1 MKNIDRRSNYTDPVV
16 GAVTERRNMD
26 TKGDDSLI
34 SIKALQSAIFNSEN
48 FSSIAT
54 DANGVIQIFNV
65 GAECMLGYTAAEVV
79 NNITPA
85 DISDSQE
92 LIARAMALSDEL
104 ATPITPGFEAL
115 VFKASRG
122 IEDIYEL
129 TYIRKDGSRFPAV
142 VSVTALRN
150 RSNIIIG
157 YLLIGTDNTA
167 RKQAEEALIKAGALQ
182 SAIFNSANFSSI
194 ATDANGVIQIFNV
207 GAERML
213 GYAAA
218 DVMNKMTPADISD
231 PKEVIARAKAL
242 SAELETPINPGFE
255 ALVFKASRGIED
267 IYELSYIRK
276 DGSRFPAVVSV
287 TALRNSTNVIIG
299 YLLIGTDNTARKQAE
314 DALIKAGALQS
325 AIFNSANFSSIATD
339 ANGVIQ
345 IFNVGAERMLGYAAS
360 DVMNKMTPADISDPN
375 EVIARA
381 KALSIELDTP
391 INPGFEALVFKA
403 SRGIEDI
410 YELTY
415 IRKDGSWF
423 PAVVSVTALRDSAGS
438 IIGYLLIG
446 TDNTARKLIEEEQ
459 KKLDQRLR
467 DQQFYTRSLIESNI
481 DAIMTS
487 DPKGI
492 ITDVNRQMEALTDRT
507 REELIGAPM
516 NRFFTEPERALEMM
530 RSVLRDKKVTDYDL
544 TVLSRDGKNTSV
556 SYNATTF
563 YDRERV
569 LQGVF
574 AAARDVT
581 ESKRLDQVLLE
592 KNSELQN
599 ARLVADRA
607 NLAKSDFLSNM
618 SHEIRTP
625 MNGIVGMVDILQTT
639 ALNPSQRG
647 MLNTVHKSSLSL
659 LNILNDI
666 LDYSKIE
673 SGMLAVESIPMHL
686 REVTESVVQLMAVA
700 ASAARVE
707 LFVSIAPDLP
717 AWIFSD
723 PTRMR
728 QVLLNLVGNAIKFS
742 KVRNDGSVA
751 RVSLWVESY
760 PLEQEGR
767 GLQIRVEDNGI
778 GMGPQLLTD
787 LFQPFVQ
794 ADASTARRFG
804 GTGLGLSISQ
814 RLVTLMGGQIHVKST
829 LGSGSEFS
837 ITLPLQVAQPALAY
851 LPVTPLDGVQIVI
864 LIADANLR
872 QIVQTYATEAQASVL
887 ILADLS
893 ELQQLPPV
901 SSAVGTR
908 VLILGWEH
916 VLHASDLPGDM
927 GLVRLSQFDA
937 PLLSDGELVIAGL
950 PLIYS
955 DLIHALS
962 LASHR
967 IMPDTMP
974 VELVAQVN
982 RVPSIEEAMLQRRL
996 ILLAD
1001 DNEVNRTVIQHQLR
1015 LLGYASETAED
1026 GQLALAMWSTGRY
1039 AMLLTDCH
1047 MPNMDGFDLTQAI
1060 RKAEPVG
1067 TRLPIIAITA
1077 NAMQGEALRCIAH
1090 GMDEYLAKPMRMQEL
1105 APVLHKWLPVS
1116 ASGAGAIVPE
1126 RTHNLAP
1133 IANLPVWDKETLY
1146 QIVGEDATMQEQ
1158 LLKVFL
1164 LNAESLSRLI
1174 FQSAILGK
1182 VRETASQAHS
1192 LKSAARMVGAL
1203 KMGALCEEIESAGLE
1218 NNVPACRNLADGLET
1233 QLAQVRESIGRDF

>member
-1 MKNIDRRSNYTDPVV
+1 
-16 GAVTERRNMD
+16 
-26 TKGDDSLI
+26 
-34 SIKALQSAIFNSEN
+34 
-48 FSSIAT
+48 
-54 DANGVIQIFNV
+54 
-65 GAECMLGYTAAEVV
+65 
-79 NNITPA
+79 
-85 DISDSQE
+85 
-92 LIARAMALSDEL
+92 
-104 ATPITPGFEAL
+104 
-115 VFKASRG
+115 
-122 IEDIYEL
+122 
-129 TYIRKDGSRFPAV
+129 
-142 VSVTALRN
+142 
-150 RSNIIIG
+150 
-157 YLLIGTDNTA
+157 
-167 RKQAEEALIKAGALQ
+167 
-182 SAIFNSANFSSI
+182 
-194 ATDANGVIQIFNV
+194 
-207 GAERML
+207 
-213 GYAAA
+213 
-218 DVMNKMTPADISD
+218 
-231 PKEVIARAKAL
+231 
-242 SAELETPINPGFE
+242 
-255 ALVFKASRGIED
+255 
-267 IYELSYIRK
+267 
-276 DGSRFPAVVSV
+276 
-287 TALRNSTNVIIG
+287 
-299 YLLIGTDNTARKQAE
+299 
-314 DALIKAGALQS
+314 
-325 AIFNSANFSSIATD
+325 
-339 ANGVIQ
+339 
-345 IFNVGAERMLGYAAS
+345 
-360 DVMNKMTPADISDPN
+360 
-375 EVIARA
+375 
-381 KALSIELDTP
+381 
-391 INPGFEALVFKA
+391 
-403 SRGIEDI
+403 
-410 YELTY
+410 
-415 IRKDGSWF
+415 
-423 PAVVSVTALRDSAGS
+423 
-438 IIGYLLIG
+438 
-446 TDNTARKLIEEEQ
+446 
-459 KKLDQRLR
+459 
-467 DQQFYTRSLIESNI
+467 
-481 DAIMTS
+481 
-487 DPKGI
+487 
-492 ITDVNRQMEALTDRT
+492 
-507 REELIGAPM
+507 
-516 NRFFTEPERALEMM
+516 
-530 RSVLRDKKVTDYDL
+530 
-544 TVLSRDGKNTSV
+544 
-556 SYNATTF
+556 
-563 YDRERV
+563 
-569 LQGVF
+569 
-574 AAARDVT
+574 
-581 ESKRLDQVLLE
+581 
-592 KNSELQN
+592 
-599 ARLVADRA
+599 
-607 NLAKSDFLSNM
+607 
-618 SHEIRTP
+618 
-625 MNGIVGMVDILQTT
+625 
-639 ALNPSQRG
+639 
-647 MLNTVHKSSLSL
+647 
-659 LNILNDI
+659 
-666 LDYSKIE
+666 
-673 SGMLAVESIPMHL
+673 
-686 REVTESVVQLMAVA
+686 
-700 ASAARVE
+700 
-707 LFVSIAPDLP
+707 
-717 AWIFSD
+717 
-723 PTRMR
+723 
-728 QVLLNLVGNAIKFS
+728 
-742 KVRNDGSVA
+742 
-751 RVSLWVESY
+751 
-760 PLEQEGR
+760 
-767 GLQIRVEDNGI
+767 
-778 GMGPQLLTD
+778 
-787 LFQPFVQ
+787 
-794 ADASTARRFG
+794 
-804 GTGLGLSISQ
+804 
-814 RLVTLMGGQIHVKST
+814 MGGQIHVKST

-1218 NNVPACRNLADGLET
+1218 NNVPTCRNLADGLET
-1233 QLAQVRESIGRDF
+1233 QLAQIRETIGRDF